1 MGEPA
6 LQHLP
11 QYTSRTTAKMAAQLL
26 KILAISILGVCF
38 LTPDVSA
45 GTAEEQ
51 MKSWYDFLS
60 NIGNGFTIQNPEQ
73 VTEAPV
79 QQVREEPAIYN
90 PPTNFHDEYPQ
101 QEQAYSADS
110 YCKKE
115 TAPRLKQYCQG
126 LHDGDYFD
134 PWNPY
139 CGYIRCIG
147 QVPMRMICGRGTWM
161 GTDIGANKGQA
172 FMCRRGLA
180 ELKLQI
186 YAENKCPLKTD
197 LLLLCENAGKVAGM
211 NDQM

>member
-1 MGEPA
+1 
-6 LQHLP
+6 
-11 QYTSRTTAKMAAQLL
+11 MAAPLL
-26 KILAISILGVCF
+26 KILAIFGV
-38 LTPDVSA
+38 LLVKNASA

-60 NIGNGFTIQNPEQ
+60 NIGNGFTIQNPDQ
-73 VTEAPV
+73 VTEPPAQELPQYIAPS
-79 QQVREEPAIYN
+79 N
-90 PPTNFHDEYPQ
+90 SFHDEYPT
-101 QEQAYSADS
+101 QEQHYSADS

-139 CGYIRCIG
+139 CGYIRCVG
-147 QVPMRMICGRGTWM
+147 QVPTRSICGRGTWM
-161 GTDIGANKGQA
+161 GTELGANKGQA
-172 FMCRRGLA
+172 FMCRRGLS
-180 ELKLQI
+180 ELKMQI
-186 YAENKCPLKTD
+186 YEDSNGEFNRCPLKTD